1 MLIKVWKH
9 GKKSMSINL
18 CVHKTLSYIIHKNDA
33 KIETSIF
40 KDVKKSDMNAII
52 YVQKVCDKSL
62 RYM

>member
-1 MLIKVWKH
+1 
-9 GKKSMSINL
+9 MSINL

-52 YVQKVCDKSL
+52 YVQKVCDESL